1 MKDIMSPFRPATP
14 EEIKIMQTIIDQMNG
29 RFIDVIV
36 EGRKP
41 LSREAVVRLADGRI
55 YTAGQALGLKL
66 IDRVGYLDNAI
77 EGVKTSLNLQK
88 ASVVVYHRAGS
99 YKGTIYSEA
108 GGNTTVVNI
117 LPQDLESLMPRGMQF
132 MYLWAP

>member
-1 MKDIMSPFRPATP
+1 MK
-14 EEIKIMQTIIDQMNG
+14 
-29 RFIDVIV
+29 
-36 EGRKP
+36 
-41 LSREAVVRLADGRI
+41 LADGRI

-77 EGVKTSLNLQK
+77 EGVKKSLNLGK
-88 ASVVVYHRAGS
+88 ASVIMYYRPGT

-108 GGNTTVVNI
+108 GGNTTVVNV
-117 LPQDLESLMPRGMQF
+117 LPQDLEQSDAEGDAF